1 MLQLVDKFLDIIMM
15 ILFWLEILNCMTDL
29 LLTRLML
36 IVYLLMMLQISLE
49 NKLWEL
55 LQKDLT
61 KYILEEEELHLRQ
74 MSLLLQL
81 LLNTM
86 LEIITWA
93 LVNFVF
99 LDLIILI
106 MAQLLQLFLAVQ
118 MKPTLLVFQHSHGQ
132 RLNSHN

>member
-29 LLTRLML
+29 LLTKLML

-49 NKLWEL
+49 NKLWEP

-74 MSLLLQL
+74 MSLLSQL

-86 LEIITWA
+86 LEIIT
-93 LVNFVF
+93 
-99 LDLIILI
+99 
-106 MAQLLQLFLAVQ
+106 
-118 MKPTLLVFQHSHGQ
+118 
-132 RLNSHN
+132 

>member
-49 NKLWEL
+49 NKLWEP

-74 MSLLLQL
+74 MSLLSQL

-86 LEIITWA
+86 LEIIT
-93 LVNFVF
+93 
-99 LDLIILI
+99 
-106 MAQLLQLFLAVQ
+106 
-118 MKPTLLVFQHSHGQ
+118 
-132 RLNSHN
+132 